1 MHKMSWQPPVGG
13 AYGSGYPRQGSLVET
28 DWLDANLDNP
38 ALRIIDCSADFYAEP
53 GTGKTRWLDGHIPG
67 STYADLLETLSD
79 PDSDLPLMLPKPR
92 QFADAMGELGVGSGT
107 TAVVYD
113 DANGMCAARLWWM
126 LRAYGFNDA
135 VILNGGLSKWRMEQR
150 KLTRALPALRKA
162 KFPLRPAPSVFVDKQ
177 AVLENL
183 QTHRACLI
191 DALAP
196 EVFDGSLQRYARP
209 GHIPGSINVPAKAL
223 VNQQDMTFLPADALR
238 KVFAEAGMS
247 ALRPSIAYCGGGLAA
262 CSVALALYLLGADG
276 ITVYDASLFEWA
288 ADPALPLETGNRPE

>member
-1 MHKMSWQPPVGG
+1 MHKMSWQPAVGG
-13 AYGSGYPRQGSLVET
+13 AYESGYPRQGNLVET

-67 STYADLLETLSD
+67 SAYADLLEALSD

-92 QFADAMGELGVGSGT
+92 QFADVMGELGVGRGT

-113 DANGMCAARLWWM
+113 NANGMCAARLWWM

-135 VILNGGLSKWRMEQR
+135 VILNGGLPKWLMEQR
-150 KLTRALPALRKA
+150 KITRALPVRRKTQ
-162 KFPLRPAPSVFVDKQ
+162 FPLLAAPKVFVDKET
-177 AVLENL
+177 VLKNMR
-183 QTHRACLI
+183 TKRAQLI
-191 DALAP
+191 DALSP
-196 EVFDGSLQRYARP
+196 EAFDGSLQRYGRP

-223 VNQQDMTFLPADALR
+223 VDPKTMTFLPAKALNALFLQAGL
-238 KVFAEAGMS
+238 KVLGPTIS
-247 ALRPSIAYCGGGLAA
+247 YCGGGLAA
-262 CSVALALYLLGADG
+262 CSVAFALFLLGADD

-288 ADPALPLETGNRPE
+288 ADPALPLETGNQSG